1 VRLVTLAGPPACG
14 KTSVLLRTCAALA
27 EAGTSC
33 AVLKFDCLLT
43 RDADIYAA
51 AGIPATAALAGG
63 LCPDHFFATNLEE
76 AFAWAQGTGAECCV
90 IETAG
95 LCNRCSPHLRGVLAL
110 CVVDNLMG
118 IDAPE
123 KIGPML
129 RLADLVLVT
138 KGDLVSQAEREVYR
152 HRIRQMNQRAVI
164 RHVNGLTGQGCR
176 ELAAVLARAPQV
188 ESVTD
193 MRLRF
198 AMPAAVCSYCLSETR
213 IGSRYQK
220 GNVKKASFG
229 GPGGRPG
236 EVVDGD

>member
-1 VRLVTLAGPPACG
+1 MRLITVAGPPACG
-14 KTSVLLRTCAALA
+14 KTSVLAHSCTMLA
-27 EAGTSC
+27 QQNISC
-33 AVLKFDCLLT
+33 ALIKFDCLKT
-43 RDADIYAA
+43 RDQEVYQAVGFSAV
-51 AGIPATAALAGG
+51 AALSGG

-76 AFAWAQGTGAECCV
+76 AYAWAQETGADCCI

-95 LCNRCSPHLRGVLAL
+95 LCNRCSPHLRGAMAI
-110 CVVDNLMG
+110 CIIDNLMG

-129 RLADLVLVT
+129 KLADLVLVT

-152 HRIRQMNQRAVI
+152 YRIRQMNSRAVI
-164 RHVNGLTGQGCR
+164 RHINGLTGQGCR
-176 ELAAVLARAPQV
+176 DLAMIMGHAPEIPTV
-188 ESVTD
+188 RD

-220 GNVKKASFG
+220 GNVKKAQFG
-229 GPGGRPG
+229 G
-236 EVVDGD
+236 ENVH

>member
-1 VRLVTLAGPPACG
+1 MRLVTVAGPPSCG

-27 EAGTSC
+27 EEGASC
-33 AVLKFDCLLT
+33 AVIKFDCLQT
-43 RDADIYAA
+43 RDADAYAA
-51 AGIPATAALAGG
+51 ASIPAVAALSGG

-76 AFAWAQGTGAECCV
+76 AFAWAEGTGAECCV

-95 LCNRCSPHLRGVLAL
+95 LCNRCSPHLRGALAL
-110 CVVDNLMG
+110 CIIDNLMG

-152 HRIRQMNQRAVI
+152 HRIRQMNGRAII

-176 ELAAVLARAPQV
+176 DLAAILRRAP
-188 ESVTD
+188 EIASVTE

-213 IGSRYQK
+213 IGGRYQK
-220 GNVKKASFG
+220 GNVKKAEFG
-229 GPGGRPG
+229 GRRAG
-236 EVVDGD
+236 